1 MSAKIYLA
9 CKMRQTQLNLTDFC
23 LSTGLFCLLV
33 STTSG
38 SRSAHVTPII
48 VVKVTIS
55 TELAKLWFGYA
66 IRVLHLVPS
75 WTLPFTSCYRSKG
88 VRRYSLG
95 KRSTRRGRRRRLMGS
110 LGKRRSLVSSLGKR
124 RRLVVALGRRR
135 RLMVSTL

>member
-1 MSAKIYLA
+1 
-9 CKMRQTQLNLTDFC
+9 MRQTQLNLTDFR

-55 TELAKLWFGYA
+55 TELFLQLWFGYA

-88 VRRYSLG
+88 VRRSSLG

-110 LGKRRSLVSSLGKR
+110 LGKRRSLVGSLGKR